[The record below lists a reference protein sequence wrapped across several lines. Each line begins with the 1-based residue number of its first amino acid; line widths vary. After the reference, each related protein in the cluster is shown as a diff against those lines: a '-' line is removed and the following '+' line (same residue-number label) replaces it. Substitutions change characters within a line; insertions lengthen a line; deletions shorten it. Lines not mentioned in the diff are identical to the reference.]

1 MFIIY
6 KKFYNFNNFIEFSIR
21 VQKIKNQ
28 LYQKGF
34 AMDQIQQFIDEEVT
48 DEE

>member
-1 MFIIY
+1 MLNIDRQ
-6 KKFYNFNNFIEFSIR
+6 R
-21 VQKIKNQ
+21 VILDQ